1 MQHTEARYKQKL
13 HLGAYDDSKTR
24 NTEEIGGT
32 VSNWINPNKNLQ
44 LASEADAYYGGA
56 LTASVANTPYT
67 RIRFCNFLLEKIDGV
82 GEVLSESF
90 RKTSKGQMYY
100 LRALQYY
107 NLVRTYGGVPIV
119 YNSF

>member
-1 MQHTEARYKQKL
+1 MD
-13 HLGAYDDSKTR
+13 GA
-24 NTEEIGGT
+24 
-32 VSNWINPNKNLQ
+32 
-44 LASEADAYYGGA
+44 
-56 LTASVANTPYT
+56 
-67 RIRFCNFLLEKIDGV
+67 

-119 YNSF
+119 LTVSNASNTDESIRTPRSTATECFTQIIKDFDSAAALLPAVWPGGSTNYGRATSAAALAMQSRVLAYCCKSFV